1 MRQRRQKKAID
12 VEEKQETRI
21 NDKQN
26 KSKQKKINMYEVQI
40 NRK

>member
-26 KSKQKKINMYEVQI
+26 KSKQKKINMYKVQI